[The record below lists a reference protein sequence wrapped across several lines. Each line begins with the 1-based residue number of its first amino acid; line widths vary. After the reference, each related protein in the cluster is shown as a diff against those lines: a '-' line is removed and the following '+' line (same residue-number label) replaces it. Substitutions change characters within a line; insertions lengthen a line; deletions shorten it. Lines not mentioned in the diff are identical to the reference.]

1 MIDVLEDRIAAL
13 VVAPGEGTTF
23 PRSDAGGIVTI
34 KLASETTGGAVTVWE
49 SHRSA
54 GDTNEPGL
62 HSHPGFDEMI
72 YVLAGRYAF
81 RAGSRRFMASAG
93 TFVFMP
99 RGIFHTL
106 ASTGSIDGLLLH
118 VAVPGGIEDAF
129 EEMAF
134 ARGGE

>member
-1 MIDVLEDRIAAL
+1 VIDVLNDRTAPL
-13 VVAPGEGTTF
+13 VVPPGEGTTF

-34 KLASETTGGAVTVWE
+34 KLASETTGGAMTVWE
-49 SHRSA
+49 SRRSA
-54 GDTNEPGL
+54 GDTNQPGL

-81 RAGSRRFMASAG
+81 RAGSRRFTASPG

-99 RGIFHTL
+99 RGIFHTF
-106 ASTGSIDGLLLH
+106 AGKGRVGGLLLH
-118 VAVPGGIEDAF
+118 LAVPGGIEDAL

-134 ARGGE
+134 ARGEE